1 MRKQIQ
7 YIALT
12 LLVILFISACTS
24 SNEDITQMQSTEE
37 ITMETTEE
45 VESYPISTPLPDMQ
59 KTSYPITGNDT
70 TNDNEETIQPTSE
83 PLKIPEADPETG
95 IVYGRVYSYT
105 TNEVLPDIKIYL
117 ADKVPLEP
125 GPGYTISFQEKS
137 SPHAQTNDRGEFLIL
152 DINPGDY
159 IPIMVTPF
167 SIFPLANKE
176 TDELELVVESNQIY
190 DLEATYVNW
199 P

>member
-7 YIALT
+7 YIALN
-12 LLVILFISACTS
+12 LLLILSITACTS
-24 SNEDITQMQSTEE
+24 SSEDVTQLQSTEE
-37 ITMETTEE
+37 INVENTEE
-45 VESYPISTPLPDMQ
+45 AESYPISTLLPDMQ

-95 IVYGRVYSYT
+95 IVHAQVYSYT
-105 TNEVLPDIKIYL
+105 TNEVLPDVKIYL

-137 SPHAQTNDRGEFLIL
+137 SLHAQTNDRGEFLIL
-152 DINPGDY
+152 DINPGEY

-167 SIFPLANKE
+167 GIFPLANDE
-176 TDELELVVESNQIY
+176 TDEIELVVEAGQIY
-190 DLEATYVNW
+190 DLGSTSVNW